1 MAGDS
6 RKSDNSADALIMEKI
21 NRLANERQAI
31 FRKGNLGAIERRR
44 VEEITRELEQLWMDR
59 RVELAA
65 RHRAA
70 PPGEGERPGL

>member
-44 VEEITRELEQLWMDR
+44 VEEITRELEQLWQDR